1 MAEQLSILL
10 SPLVGDECASTL
22 VTLALA
28 LNPELIKDKCFSLF
42 ISKGLGLGIIAGSS
56 FVKVPQILKIHN
68 SGSARGISLSSYVLE
83 TLALVIT
90 LGYNIRKENPFSTY
104 GEVAFVSIQN
114 FIILLM
120 LTSYSKSYTA
130 LVLITLFFAA
140 SSYAL
145 FSDILPEEVLVYLT
159 YASIAAST
167 ASKLP
172 QIYTNFVNGNTGALS
187 AITVF
192 LQFIGAAARIFTT
205 LREVK
210 DQVILISFL
219 VATVLNGI
227 LFAQVVFTGGA
238 KKEAGA
244 ANAVGSKETKKG
256 GSSKGKKNE

>member
-90 LGYNIRKENPFSTY
+90 LGYNIRKENPFSPF
-104 GEVAFVSIQN
+104 AFVSIQN

-130 LVLITLFFAA
+130 LVLITLFFAV

-159 YASIAAST
+159 YAVQA
-167 ASKLP
+167 P

-219 VATVLNGI
+219 VATTLNGI

-238 KKEAGA
+238 KKETGA
-244 ANAVGSKETKKG
+244 AKAVGSKETKKG